1 MNTMYEGQYIINSFY
16 AVNANNDQVVSAD
29 EKGFINLS
37 AGDTIKFKSIY
48 NDEYVP
54 VNTIVFFAD
63 EDPVKVQLNDN
74 SKYPFYIDSRTKRGV
89 KNMRVYS
96 FTAQIA
102 CKLYY
107 EGIVC

>member
-1 MNTMYEGQYIINSFY
+1 MYEGQYIVNSFY
-16 AVNANNDQVVSAD
+16 AVNAKNNQTISAD
-29 EKGFINLS
+29 EKGFINLA
-37 AGDTIKFKSIY
+37 AGDTVKFKSIY
-48 NDEYVP
+48 SDEYVS

-74 SKYPFYIDSRTKRGV
+74 STYPFYVDGGAKRGV

-96 FTAQIA
+96 FTAQTA